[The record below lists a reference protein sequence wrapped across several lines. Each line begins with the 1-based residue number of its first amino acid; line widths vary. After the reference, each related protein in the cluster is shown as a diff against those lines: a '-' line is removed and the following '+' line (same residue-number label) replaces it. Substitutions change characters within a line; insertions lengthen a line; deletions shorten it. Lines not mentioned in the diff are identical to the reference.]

1 MRLLVRLGLVA
12 VLGVGLVEAGPRI
25 AAGGGAAFTAYI
37 DDSGAVWRWGHN
49 FVTPSGPFSQLTPDS
64 DTHARRVDDLAG
76 SVALAAG
83 DRHLLAL
90 RADGTVWGIGS
101 NGAGQLGDGTTE
113 FRAWAA
119 PVSGL
124 TGVAGIA
131 AQGGRSL
138 AVKSDGTVWGWGYS
152 GGAQFT
158 GVWVSGPITT
168 PVQIAGLADVKQVAA
183 GTDFWMALKGDGT
196 VWVWGS
202 NQHGQYG
209 DGTIG
214 LTRPGPGPV
223 PELTGVKAVAAGQNF
238 CVALLHDGTVRAWGH
253 NTSGQLGDGTIE
265 PRLTPVIVSGL
276 NNIGALAVGHNGQH
290 ALALKSD
297 GTVWGW
303 GTNSSGQLGDG
314 TRVWRPAAVQV
325 EGLTGVAELATGR
338 THSLAL
344 LNDGALRAWG
354 ANLANELHTGGLI
367 FQPIPARVAS
377 EAPYLEIAAGANH
390 SLARR
395 AGGEVW
401 SWGTNREGQLGDGT
415 LAARAIPDLATSLSG
430 ATGIAA
436 GSTRSIMARGDGT
449 VWETTTTGATA
460 QVNGL
465 AGVTA
470 VSMRGAHKVALLTDG
485 TVRTWDYP
493 GTFFVIP
500 AGPEWV
506 STVPGLTGITHIAAG
521 VQHAFAL
528 RNDGTLWAWG
538 SAHQGQLGTGSAGN
552 FVSSPEQVVRLTN
565 VTSFSAGNQHSLAV
579 TADGKVWAWGYG
591 LMGQLGQPGLLNSA
605 IIPIEVAAVTGAVAV
620 AAGADF
626 SLALRS
632 DGTVWS
638 WGSGIYG
645 TLGRGQSIDTVI
657 PAPVAGLRNIVAI
670 SAGESHAL
678 ALDENG
684 AVWAWGS
691 GMEGQLGGGE
701 LSLRTRPTPV
711 AVLGGGDLALSV
723 VTIGP
728 LTVGSTTIFRITGQN
743 VGMDP
748 LTGVTTVRVDLP
760 DGFTYQSAAGTGWTC
775 GASGTLVTCTH
786 AGPMAPGAEIV
797 MELRATLGTAA
808 YPAFTLAATAENPSD
823 LNPNNNTSGTSFP
836 TYLPTTLTPIPN
848 NAISGEGTGRVFTFE
863 FTAPGGAEDLGVVNM
878 LLNSALDGRRA
889 CYLAYVR
896 QSNLLYLVAD
906 NGGTLLGPLMMNGT
920 GQIANSQCT
929 ISGENTTATVV
940 GPYLRLQVNI
950 SFNPAFHGH
959 RIWYLAAR
967 DRVGGNSG
975 WVPAGIWTVTP
986 LPPIT
991 SPGFLSVDPRRTQSP
1006 TVLLRSRFYYANGAG
1021 NLNVIN
1027 LLLNNALDGR
1037 QACYLAYVVPANILY
1052 LVNDAGTALLP
1063 GIPADGTGTL
1073 SNGQCTIENP
1083 LAQTFSSTL
1092 WLDMRVTPTPGFAGH
1107 RLWYV
1112 AARDRLGGNT
1122 GWIPAGSWTVE
1133 P

>member
-1 MRLLVRLGLVA
+1 MNVVVRLGLLVM
-12 VLGVGLVEAGPRI
+12 LGAGLMSAGPRI
-25 AAGGGAAFTAYI
+25 AAGGGTNFTAYI
-37 DDSGAVWRWGHN
+37 DNSGAVWRWG
-49 FVTPSGPFSQLTPDS
+49 FDFTTPLGLSTFGPAVR
-64 DTHARRVDDLAG
+64 THARRVDELAG

-90 RADGTVWGIGS
+90 RAGGTVWAMGE
-101 NGAGQLGDGTTE
+101 NGQGQLGDGTTE
-113 FRAWAA
+113 FRTWAA

-124 TGVAGIA
+124 TGVTGIA
-131 AQGGRSL
+131 AEGGRSL
-138 AVKSDGTVWGWGYS
+138 AVKGDGTVWVWGYS
-152 GGAQFT
+152 GGSLFS

-183 GTDFWMALKGDGT
+183 GTDFWMALKRDGT

-202 NQHGQYG
+202 NQNGQFG
-209 DGTIG
+209 DGTLVPSRSTPEVVPG
-214 LTRPGPGPV
+214 LS
-223 PELTGVKAVAAGQNF
+223 GVRAVAAGRDF
-238 CVALLHDGTVRAWGH
+238 CLALLNDGTVRAWGS
-253 NTSGQLGDGTIE
+253 NSSGQLGDGTIDR
-265 PRLTPVIVSGL
+265 RLTPVIVNGLSG
-276 NNIGALAVGHNGQH
+276 IAAIAVGHSGAH

-314 TRVWRPAAVQV
+314 TRVWRPVPVQV

-344 LNDGALRAWG
+344 LSDGSLRAWG
-354 ANLANELHTGGLI
+354 ANFANELNTGGLI
-367 FQPIPARVAS
+367 FQPIPVRVTS
-377 EAPYLEIAAGANH
+377 GAPYVEIAAGANH

-415 LAARAIPDLATSLSG
+415 LEARGFPGVAPGFGG

-436 GSTRSIMARGDGT
+436 GSTRSIIARGDGT
-449 VWETTTTGATA
+449 VWENTSTGATV
-460 QVNGL
+460 QVSGL

-470 VSMRGAHKVALLTDG
+470 VSMRGTHKVALLADG

-500 AGPEWV
+500 TGPELI
-506 STVPGLTGITHIAAG
+506 STIPGLAGVTRIAAG

-538 SAHQGQLGTGSAGN
+538 STHQGQLGTGIAGPN
-552 FVSSPEQVVRLTN
+552 VSPPERVARLTN
-565 VTSFSAGNQHSLAV
+565 VVSFSAGKQHSLAV
-579 TADGKVWAWGYG
+579 TDDGKVWAWGAG
-591 LMGQLGQPGLLNSA
+591 LVGQLGQVGMLNSA
-605 IIPIEVAAVTGAVAV
+605 LVPIEVPAVTGAVAV
-620 AAGADF
+620 AAGDDF

-632 DGTVWS
+632 DGSVWA
-638 WGSGIYG
+638 WGYGTFG
-645 TLGRGQSIDTVI
+645 TLGRGQSILTSL

-670 SAGESHAL
+670 SAGDTHAL
-678 ALDENG
+678 ALDANG

-701 LSLRTRPTPV
+701 LSFRTRPTPV
-711 AVLGGGDLALSV
+711 AALGGGDLALSV
-723 VTIGP
+723 VTIGQ
-728 LTVGSTTIFRITGQN
+728 LTVGSTTVFRITGQN

-748 LTGVTTVRVDLP
+748 LTGVSTVRVDLP
-760 DGFTYQSAAGTGWTC
+760 DGFTYQNAAGTGWAC

-786 AGPMAPGAEIV
+786 AGPVAPGAEIA

-808 YPAFTLAATAENPSD
+808 YPAFTLAATVENAND
-823 LNPNNNTSGTSFP
+823 QNPNNNTSGTSFP
-836 TYLPTTLTPIPN
+836 TYMPTTLTPIPN
-848 NAISGEGTGRVFTFE
+848 NAISGDGTGRVFTFE
-863 FTAPGGAEDLGVVNM
+863 FTAPGGADDLGVVNM
-878 LLNSALDGRRA
+878 LLNSALDGRQA

-896 QSNLLYLVAD
+896 QSNLLYLVGD
-906 NGGTLLGPLMMNGT
+906 DGGTLLGPLPMNGT
-920 GQIANSQCT
+920 GQMANSQCT
-929 ISGENTTATVV
+929 ISGENTTTTVV

-950 SFNPAFHGH
+950 SFKPGFHGH

-967 DRVGGNSG
+967 DRVDGTSG
-975 WVPAGIWTVTP
+975 WIPGGIWTVTP
-986 LPPIT
+986 MPALP
-991 SPGFLSVDPRRTQSP
+991 SPGFWQMDPRRTQGP
-1006 TVLLRSRFYYANGAG
+1006 TAFSRFSFYHGAG
-1021 NLNVIN
+1021 ADSLNVIN

-1037 QACYLAYVVPANILY
+1037 QACYLAYVAPTNTLY

-1073 SNGQCTIENP
+1073 SNSQCRIENP
-1083 LAQTFSSTL
+1083 LAQKFSFTL
-1092 WLDMRVTPTPGFAGH
+1092 RIEMRVTPTREFAGH

-1112 AARDRLGGNT
+1112 AARDLSSGNT
-1122 GWIPAGSWTVE
+1122 GWVSPGSWTVD